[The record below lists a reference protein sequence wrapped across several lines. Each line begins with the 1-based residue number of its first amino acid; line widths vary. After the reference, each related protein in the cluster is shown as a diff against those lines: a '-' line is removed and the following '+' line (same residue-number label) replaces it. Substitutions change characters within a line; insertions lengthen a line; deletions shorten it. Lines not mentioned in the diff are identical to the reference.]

1 MSTSDHC
8 RDSELEDGQ
17 KQGRYNRPDSVV
29 FIGHTSNLPSIF
41 CLFQRMKTVKE
52 ENEGVEALHWSFLS
66 SPPGPVQIKR
76 SHHSSC
82 IGGDSVRNS
91 LLVFEKNYV
100 AVFGGY
106 GYGLNSQVPSRLND
120 LLFIHPDTNQ
130 IQVVQS
136 VSEEKPCSRV
146 SASLCSLLG
155 GILLFGGRRNPSC
168 AFADLWFF
176 DVNEEKWYSVEYDSS
191 LPYPGARWSGS
202 ITSLSETHACLYGGR
217 NTSSIFGDLW
227 TIHLVRS
234 ADHITASW
242 FCLYDCK
249 DSIYNANQSPGSRFD
264 VCLLPLCSESKSS
277 CTHDY
282 LLVLGGKSSLIGDCL
297 FSPPPSGVD
306 ASTKPFLFK
315 CSKRQWLDVTFDDA
329 LNQILNPRVVLS
341 LQPHN

>member
-1 MSTSDHC
+1 
-8 RDSELEDGQ
+8 
-17 KQGRYNRPDSVV
+17 
-29 FIGHTSNLPSIF
+29 
-41 CLFQRMKTVKE
+41 MKTVKE
-52 ENEGVEALHWSFLS
+52 ESGGAEALHWSLL
-66 SPPGPVQIKR
+66 SPPPGLVQIKR
-76 SHHSSC
+76 NHHSSC
-82 IGGDSVRNS
+82 ICVALVRNS
-91 LLVFEKNYV
+91 LLVFEKNVV

-106 GYGLNSQVPSRLND
+106 GYGVDSQAPSRLND

-136 VSEEKPCSRV
+136 VSNEKPCPRV

-155 GILLFGGRRNPSC
+155 GILLFGGRGNPSC

-176 DVNEEKWYSVEYDSS
+176 DGNEEKWYSVEYDSS
-191 LPYPGARWSGS
+191 LPHPDARWSCS
-202 ITSLSETHACLYGGR
+202 IASLSETHACLYGGR
-217 NTSSIFGDLW
+217 DASSIFGDLW

-264 VCLLPLCSESKSS
+264 VCLLPLCSESKAS

-282 LLVLGGKSSLIGDCL
+282 VLVLGGKSSLIGDCL
-297 FSPPPSGVD
+297 LFPSHSGID
-306 ASTKPFLFK
+306 ASAQPFLFK
-315 CSKRQWLDVTFDDA
+315 CSKRQWLDVSYDPA
-329 LNQILNPRVVLS
+329 LNQVLNPRVVFS